1 MDAYAHRLRLEI
13 YSLCMSHVSMP
24 LAYLSTPRQDL
35 LLTLLPAL
43 NRVGK
48 QLYLVSYLI
57 LIVLI
62 IVS

>member
-1 MDAYAHRLRLEI
+1 
-13 YSLCMSHVSMP
+13 MSHASMP

-48 QLYLVSYLI
+48 QLYLVLYLV

-62 IVS
+62 MVS

>member
-1 MDAYAHRLRLEI
+1 MDAYAHKQRLEI
-13 YSLCMSHVSMP
+13 YPLCMSHASMP
-24 LAYLSTPRQDL
+24 LAYLNTPRQGL

-48 QLYLVSYLI
+48 QLYLVLYLV

-62 IVS
+62 MVS

>member
-1 MDAYAHRLRLEI
+1 MGVYDHRLRLEI
-13 YSLCMSHVSMP
+13 YSLCMFHVSML

-35 LLTLLPAL
+35 LSTLLPAL

-62 IVS
+62 MVS